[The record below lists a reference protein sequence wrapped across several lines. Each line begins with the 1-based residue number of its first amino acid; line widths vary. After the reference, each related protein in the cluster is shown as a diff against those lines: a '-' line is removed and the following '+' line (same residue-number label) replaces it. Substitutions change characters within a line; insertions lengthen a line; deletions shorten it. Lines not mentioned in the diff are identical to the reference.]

1 MKRRHF
7 LKKIKFSSIYGLTLP
22 YFINDDYFDN
32 GLKKITI
39 LHTNDVHSHIDPF
52 PKNDPLNPSGGGGVI
67 ARANLINLIKK
78 DNPHT
83 LVLDAGDVF
92 QGTPY
97 FNFFGGELE
106 LKLMSKMGY
115 NASTLG
121 NHEFDN
127 GMEKLSKVLKHANF
141 SFLNS
146 NYTLKNTP
154 LENKIKSHEIFKI
167 NGIKIGVFGLGIEL
181 EGLVEKKLYKG
192 IKYLNPIEISK
203 DISDDLK
210 YNHNCDLIICLSHL
224 GFSYS
229 KDKNIMC
236 DLILAKQTKNIDL
249 IIGGHTHTF
258 LDEPVKVKNLEN
270 KDVIINQVGCFG
282 INLGKIDFYFSE
294 NNKQQEGISI
304 NV

>member
-22 YFINDDYFDN
+22 YFINDEYFDN
-32 GLKKITI
+32 DLKKITI

-52 PKNDPLNPSGGGGVI
+52 PKNDSLNPSGGGVI

-127 GMEKLSKVLKHANF
+127 GTEKLSKVLKHANF

-154 LENKIKSHEIFKI
+154 LENKIKSHEIFNL

-203 DISDDLK
+203 DVSDDLK

-294 NNKQQEGISI
+294 NNKHQEGISI

>member
-22 YFINDDYFDN
+22 YFINDNYFDN

-52 PKNDPLNPSGGGGVI
+52 PKNDPLNPSGGGVI

-154 LENKIKSHEIFKI
+154 LENKIKSHEIFNI

-203 DISDDLK
+203 DISNDLK

-294 NNKQQEGISI
+294 NNKHQEGMSI
-304 NV
+304 NI

>member
-52 PKNDPLNPSGGGGVI
+52 PKNDPLNPSGGGVI

-282 INLGKIDFYFSE
+282 INIGKIDFYFSE

>member
-22 YFINDDYFDN
+22 YFINDDSFDN

-52 PKNDPLNPSGGGGVI
+52 PKNDPLNPSGGGVI

-78 DNPHT
+78 GNPHT

-154 LENKIKSHEIFKI
+154 LENKIKSHEIFNI

-192 IKYLNPIEISK
+192 VKYLNPIEISK

-294 NNKQQEGISI
+294 NKKHQEGMSI
-304 NV
+304 DV

>member
-32 GLKKITI
+32 DLKKITI

-52 PKNDPLNPSGGGGVI
+52 PKNDPLNPSGGGVI
-67 ARANLINLIKK
+67 ARANLINLVKK

-154 LENKIKSHEIFKI
+154 LENKIKSHEIFNI

-282 INLGKIDFYFSE
+282 INLGKIDFYFSK
-294 NNKQQEGISI
+294 NNKHQEGMSI
-304 NV
+304 NI

>member
-22 YFINDDYFDN
+22 YFINDNYFDN

-52 PKNDPLNPSGGGGVI
+52 PKNDPLNPNGGGVI

-127 GMEKLSKVLKHANF
+127 GMEKLSKVLKYANF

-154 LENKIKSHEIFKI
+154 LENKIKSHEIFNI

-294 NNKQQEGISI
+294 NNKHQEGMSI
-304 NV
+304 NI

>member
-52 PKNDPLNPSGGGGVI
+52 PKNDPLNPSGGGVI
-67 ARANLINLIKK
+67 ARANLINLVKK

-154 LENKIKSHEIFKI
+154 LENKIKSHEIFNI

-181 EGLVEKKLYKG
+181 EGLVEKKLFKG
-192 IKYLNPIEISK
+192 VKYLNPIEISK

-270 KDVIINQVGCFG
+270 KELKKAKVA
-282 INLGKIDFYFSE
+282 
-294 NNKQQEGISI
+294 
-304 NV
+304 

>member
-52 PKNDPLNPSGGGGVI
+52 PKNDPLNPSGGGVI

-78 DNPHT
+78 DNPNT

-294 NNKQQEGISI
+294 NNKHQEGMSI

>member
-52 PKNDPLNPSGGGGVI
+52 PKNDPLNPNGGGVI

-154 LENKIKSHEIFKI
+154 LENKIKSHEIFNI

-294 NNKQQEGISI
+294 NKKHQEGMSI
-304 NV
+304 DV

>member
-22 YFINDDYFDN
+22 YFINDDYYDN

-52 PKNDPLNPSGGGGVI
+52 PKNDPLNPSGGGVI
-67 ARANLINLIKK
+67 ARANLINLIKN

-154 LENKIKSHEIFKI
+154 LENKIKSHEIFNI

-192 IKYLNPIEISK
+192 VKYLNPIEISK

-282 INLGKIDFYFSE
+282 INLGKIDFYFSK
-294 NNKQQEGISI
+294 NNKHQEGMSMNI
-304 NV
+304 

>member
-32 GLKKITI
+32 DLKKITI

-52 PKNDPLNPSGGGGVI
+52 PKNDPLNPSGGGVI

-78 DNPHT
+78 DNPNT

-127 GMEKLSKVLKHANF
+127 GTEKLSKVLKHANF

-154 LENKIKSHEIFKI
+154 LENKIKSHEIFNI

-294 NNKQQEGISI
+294 NNKHQEGVSI

>member
-22 YFINDDYFDN
+22 YFINDNYFDN

-52 PKNDPLNPSGGGGVI
+52 PKNDPLNPSGGGVI
-67 ARANLINLIKK
+67 ARANLINLVKK

-154 LENKIKSHEIFKI
+154 LENKIKSHEIFNI

-192 IKYLNPIEISK
+192 INYLNPIEISK

-294 NNKQQEGISI
+294 NNKHQEGMSI
-304 NV
+304 NI

>member
-7 LKKIKFSSIYGLTLP
+7 LKKIKFSSIFGLTLP
-22 YFINDDYFDN
+22 YFINDDYVDN

-52 PKNDPLNPSGGGGVI
+52 PKNDPLNPSGGGVI
-67 ARANLINLIKK
+67 ARANLINLIKN
-78 DNPHT
+78 DNPYT

-146 NYTLKNTP
+146 NYTLKSTP
-154 LENKIKSHEIFKI
+154 LENKIKSHEIFNI

-236 DLILAKQTKNIDL
+236 DLILAEQTKNIDL

-294 NNKQQEGISI
+294 NNKHQEGMSI

>member
-22 YFINDDYFDN
+22 YFINDDYYDN

-52 PKNDPLNPSGGGGVI
+52 PKNDPLNPSGGGVI
-67 ARANLINLIKK
+67 ARANLINLIKN

-146 NYTLKNTP
+146 NYTLKSTP
-154 LENKIKSHEIFKI
+154 LENKIKSHEIFNI

-192 IKYLNPIEISK
+192 VKYLNPIEISK

-282 INLGKIDFYFSE
+282 INLGKIDFYFSK
-294 NNKQQEGISI
+294 NNKHQEGMSI
-304 NV
+304 NI

>member
-32 GLKKITI
+32 GLRKITI

-52 PKNDPLNPSGGGGVI
+52 PKNDPLNPSGGGVI
-67 ARANLINLIKK
+67 ARANLINLIKN

-154 LENKIKSHEIFKI
+154 LENKIKSHEIFNI

-294 NNKQQEGISI
+294 NNKHQEGMSI
-304 NV
+304 NI

>member
-52 PKNDPLNPSGGGGVI
+52 PKNDPLNPSGGGVI
-67 ARANLINLIKK
+67 ARANLINLVKK

-154 LENKIKSHEIFKI
+154 LENKIKSHEIFNI

-203 DISDDLK
+203 DISNDLK

-294 NNKQQEGISI
+294 NNKHQEGMSI
-304 NV
+304 NI

>member
-52 PKNDPLNPSGGGGVI
+52 PKNDPLNPSGGGVI
-67 ARANLINLIKK
+67 ARANLINLVKK

-154 LENKIKSHEIFKI
+154 LENKIKSHEIFNI

-294 NNKQQEGISI
+294 NKKHQEGMSI
-304 NV
+304 DV

>member
-52 PKNDPLNPSGGGGVI
+52 PKNDPLNPSGGGVI
-67 ARANLINLIKK
+67 ARANLINLVKK

-154 LENKIKSHEIFKI
+154 LENKIKSHEIFNI

-192 IKYLNPIEISK
+192 INYLNPIEISK

-294 NNKQQEGISI
+294 NNKHQEGMSI
-304 NV
+304 NI

>member
-52 PKNDPLNPSGGGGVI
+52 PKNDPLNPSGGGVI
-67 ARANLINLIKK
+67 ARANLINLVKK

-203 DISDDLK
+203 DISNDLK

-294 NNKQQEGISI
+294 NNKHQEGMSI
-304 NV
+304 NI

>member
-52 PKNDPLNPSGGGGVI
+52 PKNDPLNPSGGGVI

-78 DNPHT
+78 DNPNT

-154 LENKIKSHEIFKI
+154 LENKIKSHEIFNI

-294 NNKQQEGISI
+294 NNKHQEGISI
-304 NV
+304 NI

>member
-52 PKNDPLNPSGGGGVI
+52 PKNDPLNPSGGGVI
-67 ARANLINLIKK
+67 ARANLINLVKK

-83 LVLDAGDVF
+83 LVLDAGDIF

-154 LENKIKSHEIFKI
+154 LENKIKSHEIFNI

-294 NNKQQEGISI
+294 NNKHQEGMSI
-304 NV
+304 NI

>member
-22 YFINDDYFDN
+22 YFINDNYFDN

-52 PKNDPLNPSGGGGVI
+52 PKNDPLNPSGGGVI
-67 ARANLINLIKK
+67 ARANLINLVKK

-154 LENKIKSHEIFKI
+154 LENKIKSHEIFNI

-203 DISDDLK
+203 DISNDLK

-236 DLILAKQTKNIDL
+236 DLILAEQTKNIDL

-294 NNKQQEGISI
+294 NNKHQEGMSI
-304 NV
+304 NI

>member
-52 PKNDPLNPSGGGGVI
+52 PKNDPLNPSGGGVI

-203 DISDDLK
+203 DISNDLK

>member
-52 PKNDPLNPSGGGGVI
+52 PKNDPLNPSGGGVI

-78 DNPHT
+78 DNPNT

-127 GMEKLSKVLKHANF
+127 GTEKLSKVLKHANF

-154 LENKIKSHEIFKI
+154 LENKIKSHEIFNI

-181 EGLVEKKLYKG
+181 KGLVEKKLYKG

-203 DISDDLK
+203 DVSDDLK

-294 NNKQQEGISI
+294 NNKHQEGMSI

>member
-52 PKNDPLNPSGGGGVI
+52 PKNDPLNPSGGGVI
-67 ARANLINLIKK
+67 ARANLINLIKN

-154 LENKIKSHEIFKI
+154 LENKIKSHEIFNI

-192 IKYLNPIEISK
+192 VKYLNPIEISK

-294 NNKQQEGISI
+294 NNKHQEGMSI

>member
-22 YFINDDYFDN
+22 YFINDDYYDN

-52 PKNDPLNPSGGGGVI
+52 PKNDPLNPSGGGVI

-78 DNPHT
+78 GNPHT

-192 IKYLNPIEISK
+192 VKYLNPIEISK

-294 NNKQQEGISI
+294 NNKHQEGMSI

>member
-22 YFINDDYFDN
+22 YFINDNYFDN

-52 PKNDPLNPSGGGGVI
+52 PKNDPLNPSGGGVI
-67 ARANLINLIKK
+67 ARANLINLVKK

-154 LENKIKSHEIFKI
+154 LENKIKSHEIFNI

-294 NNKQQEGISI
+294 NNKHKEGMSI

>member
-22 YFINDDYFDN
+22 YFINDDFDN

-52 PKNDPLNPSGGGGVI
+52 PKNDPLNPSGGGVI

-154 LENKIKSHEIFKI
+154 LENKIKSHEIFNI

-192 IKYLNPIEISK
+192 VKYLNPIEISK

-294 NNKQQEGISI
+294 NKKHQEGMSI
-304 NV
+304 DV

>member
-22 YFINDDYFDN
+22 YFINDDFDN

-52 PKNDPLNPSGGGGVI
+52 PKNDPLNPSGGGVI
-67 ARANLINLIKK
+67 ARANLINLVKK

-154 LENKIKSHEIFKI
+154 LENKIKSHEIFNI

-294 NNKQQEGISI
+294 NNKHQEGMSI
-304 NV
+304 KI

>member
-22 YFINDDYFDN
+22 YFINDDYYDN

-52 PKNDPLNPSGGGGVI
+52 PKNDPLNPSGGGVI

-154 LENKIKSHEIFKI
+154 LENKIKSHEIFNI

-192 IKYLNPIEISK
+192 VKYLNPIEISK

-258 LDEPVKVKNLEN
+258 LDEPIKVKNLEN

-294 NNKQQEGISI
+294 NNKHQEGMSI
-304 NV
+304 DV

>member
-32 GLKKITI
+32 SLKKITI

-52 PKNDPLNPSGGGGVI
+52 PKNDPLNPNGGGVI

-154 LENKIKSHEIFKI
+154 LENKIKSHEIFNI

-192 IKYLNPIEISK
+192 VKYLNPIEISK

-294 NNKQQEGISI
+294 NKKHQEGMSI
-304 NV
+304 DV

>member
-52 PKNDPLNPSGGGGVI
+52 PKNDPLNPSGGGVI
-67 ARANLINLIKK
+67 ARANLINLIKN

-127 GMEKLSKVLKHANF
+127 GIEKLSKVLKHANF

-146 NYTLKNTP
+146 NYTLKSTP
-154 LENKIKSHEIFKI
+154 LENKIKSHEIFNI

-236 DLILAKQTKNIDL
+236 DLILAEQTKNIDL

-294 NNKQQEGISI
+294 NNKHQEGMSI
-304 NV
+304 NI

>member
-32 GLKKITI
+32 GLRKITI

-52 PKNDPLNPSGGGGVI
+52 PKNDPLNPSGGGVI
-67 ARANLINLIKK
+67 ARANLINLIKN

-154 LENKIKSHEIFKI
+154 LENKIKSHEIFNI

-203 DISDDLK
+203 DISNDLK

-294 NNKQQEGISI
+294 NNKHQEGMSI
-304 NV
+304 KI